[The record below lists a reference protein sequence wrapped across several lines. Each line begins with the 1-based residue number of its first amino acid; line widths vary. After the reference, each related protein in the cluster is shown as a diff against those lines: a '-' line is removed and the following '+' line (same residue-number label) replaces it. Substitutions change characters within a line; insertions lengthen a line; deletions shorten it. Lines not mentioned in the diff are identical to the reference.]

1 MARSNTLS
9 AKRKKDLAF
18 YIGMLAFPILQF
30 LVFYVAVNA
39 NSIFLAF
46 KSYDTKNGYSFAGFE
61 NFRKVFFDLFQAPD
75 LSRAWANSLLLYF
88 VTTVVGVSLG
98 LLFSFYIYKKLFF
111 HNGFKIL
118 LFLPSILSA
127 IVMALL
133 YKLFCENAVPAF
145 AEKLF
150 GLKGMDGL
158 FANPRT
164 VMPVILFYNI
174 WMGLGTS
181 ILMYTGAMGGVSESL
196 SESARLDGCS
206 LLQEFWHITLPGIY
220 PTVVTFL
227 VINLVGI
234 FTNQM
239 HLFSLQGAGAESVLW
254 TYGYYLFKETQRA
267 TVAEYPY
274 LSAMGLVFTI
284 VVVPVTLAL
293 RRLLLKY
300 GPSPE

>member
-1 MARSNTLS
+1 MTRGSTFS
-9 AKRKKDLAF
+9 AKKKRDLAF

-30 LVFYVAVNA
+30 VVFYIAVNA

-46 KSYDTKNGYSFAGFE
+46 KSYDIDKGYSFAGFE
-61 NFRKVFFDLFQAPD
+61 NFRRVFFDIFHCPE
-75 LSRAWANSLLLYF
+75 LSRPWANSLLLYL

-98 LLFSFYIYKKLFF
+98 LLFSYYIYKKLFF

-133 YKLFCENAVPAF
+133 FHYFCESAVPEI
-145 AEKLF
+145 AEKIF
-150 GLKGMDGL
+150 GKEGMDGL
-158 FANPRT
+158 FANQKT
-164 VMPVILFYNI
+164 VLPVILFYNV
-174 WMGLGTS
+174 WMGFGTS

-206 LLQEFWHITLPGIY
+206 LLQEFWHITLPGVY

-227 VINLVGI
+227 VINLVGV

-239 HLFSLQGAGAESVLW
+239 HLFSFYGSGAESSLW
-254 TYGYYLFKETQRA
+254 TYGYYLFRETQGA
-267 TVAEYPY
+267 TLAEYPY

-284 VVVPVTLAL
+284 VIVPVTLVV

-300 GPSPE
+300 GPSPD